1 MTPATNT
8 QHSCPYT
15 EGGDDLA
22 LFETAPA
29 TAFEG
34 LPSLPRDAHRRCDP
48 PRQQLAQELHPRERL
63 LEAGPEAL
71 SSSELLALVLGGE
84 PVRALCAR

>member
-48 PRQQLAQELHPRERL
+48 PVSNSRRSYTRASGCSRPVPRRYLAPSCSR
-63 LEAGPEAL
+63 
-71 SSSELLALVLGGE
+71 
-84 PVRALCAR
+84 